1 MADVETAA
9 KKEEPVAA
17 AGDQNKDA
25 AKTKEES
32 KVESLYAI
40 YDVTARG
47 AVKSLHDAAERG
59 KVKDVTTFLNNMKNA
74 KEVDGR
80 DKVGRTAL
88 MWAVESGSVE
98 TVEKLLEAGAKL
110 SIKEAHCGRTAVHL
124 AARSGTLAVMKCV
137 VESIKDKEDRNDMI
151 NQPDFN
157 GATPV
162 FLAKQRHS
170 ADAQQVFEYLLNQG
184 SKY

>member
-1 MADVETAA
+1 MADVET
-9 KKEEPVAA
+9 KKENQPQAEAQSPQ
-17 AGDQNKDA
+17 G
-25 AKTKEES
+25 EEGES

-40 YDVTARG
+40 YDVTSRG

-59 KVKDVTTFLNNMKNA
+59 KVKAVAAFLNKMKNPS

-88 MWAVESGSVE
+88 TWAVESGSVE
-98 TVEKLLEAGAKL
+98 TVEKLLASGAKL

-124 AARSGTLAVMKCV
+124 AARSGSLNVLKCV
-137 VESIKDKEDRNDMI
+137 VESIKDKEDRQDMI

-170 ADAQQVFEYLLNQG
+170 ADAQAVFEYLLNQG